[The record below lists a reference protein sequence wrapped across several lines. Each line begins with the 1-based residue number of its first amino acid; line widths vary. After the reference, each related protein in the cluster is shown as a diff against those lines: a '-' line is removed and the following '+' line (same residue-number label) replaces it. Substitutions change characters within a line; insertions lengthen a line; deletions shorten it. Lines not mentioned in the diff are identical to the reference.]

1 MAVNTAINYRLPQ
14 VEQLLQHPSL
24 QTYILALSRPVVTEI
39 IRSQFALIRQSE
51 RFQVQGV
58 EGVDVLAAV
67 IKACEVQQSKRQVR
81 VINTTGIAV
90 HTNLGR
96 SPIATEL
103 WDSAREVNTG
113 YSNLELELA
122 TGKRGGRN
130 GLLPTLVNAWL
141 GAEDCVIVNNNAAS
155 LYLILHALAAGK
167 EVIVSRGEQIQI
179 GGGFRIPDIL
189 ALSGCKLVE
198 VGTTNIT
205 TSDDYINA
213 LTDNTAMVLMVHQSN
228 FSIQGFTESPDI
240 QDVAKRLPE
249 HVQLVVDQGSGL
261 SSEQYANSETSLSR
275 YLHMGADLVC
285 FSGDKIL
292 GGPQAGVIAGRQDLT
307 QVLLKNPMMRAFRA
321 GRIVLALLEEL
332 LIKKLNQEP
341 SGEGVAQHTLLRCRH
356 TRILADRLT
365 VKWSPYAEV
374 VSMEMQ
380 VGGGSIPSETYA
392 CFGLALSLPGKAQQH
407 LDAFRVMPTP
417 IIAYL
422 HADRLMLNLATL
434 LDDDLPRFEAQI
446 EHYLQRFLSIG

>member
-1 MAVNTAINYRLPQ
+1 VAVKTAINYRLPQ

-24 QTYILALSRPVVTEI
+24 QPYVLALSRPVVTEI
-39 IRSQFALIRQSE
+39 IRSQLTLIRQSE
-51 RFQVQGV
+51 RFKVQGA
-58 EGVDVLAAV
+58 EGIDVLAAV
-67 IKACEVQQSKRQVR
+67 VKVCEVQQSKRQMR
-81 VINTTGIAV
+81 VLNATGIAV

-96 SPIATEL
+96 SPIVTEI
-103 WDSAREVNTG
+103 WDSVREVNTG

-155 LYLILHALAAGK
+155 IYLILHALAAGK

-213 LTDNTAMVLMVHQSN
+213 ITDNTAMVLMVHQSN

-261 SSEQYANSETSLSR
+261 SSEQYASSETSLSR
-275 YLHMGADLVC
+275 YLQMGADLVC

-292 GGPQAGVIAGRQDLT
+292 GGPQAGIIAGRQGLT
-307 QVLLKNPMMRAFRA
+307 KILAKNPMMRTFRP
-321 GRIVLALLEEL
+321 GRIVLSLLEEL
-332 LIKKLNQEP
+332 LIRKLNQTP
-341 SGEGVAQHTLLRCRH
+341 SGEGIAQHTLLRCQH
-356 TRILADRLT
+356 TRALAERL
-365 VKWSPYAEV
+365 VAKWAPYAEMV
-374 VSMEMQ
+374 PMEMQ
-380 VGGGSIPSETYA
+380 VGGGSIPSETYD
-392 CFGLALSLPGKAQQH
+392 CYGLALLLPGKAQQH
-407 LDAFRVMPTP
+407 LDALRAMPTP

-434 LDDDLPRFEAQI
+434 LDDDLHHFESQI
-446 EHYLQRFLSIG
+446 EHYLQRFQK

>member
-1 MAVNTAINYRLPQ
+1 VAVKTAINYRLPQ

-24 QTYILALSRPVVTEI
+24 QPYILALSRPVVTEI
-39 IRSQFALIRQSE
+39 IRSQLTLIRQSE
-51 RFQVQGV
+51 RFKVQGV
-58 EGVDVLAAV
+58 EGIDVLTAV
-67 IKACEVQQSKRQVR
+67 IKVCEVQQCKRQMR
-81 VINTTGIAV
+81 VLNATGIAV

-103 WDSAREVNTG
+103 WDSVREVNTG

-155 LYLILHALAAGK
+155 IYLALHALAAGK

-213 LTDNTAMVLMVHQSN
+213 ITDNTAMVLMVHQSN

-240 QDVAKRLPE
+240 QDVARHLPE

-261 SSEQYANSETSLSR
+261 SSEQYANSEISLSR
-275 YLHMGADLVC
+275 YLQMGADLVC

-292 GGPQAGVIAGRQDLT
+292 GGPQAGIIAGRQGLT
-307 QVLLKNPMMRAFRA
+307 KILAKNPMMRTFRP
-321 GRIVLALLEEL
+321 GRIVLSLLEEL
-332 LIKKLNQEP
+332 LIRKLNQTP
-341 SGEGVAQHTLLRCRH
+341 SGEGIAQHTLLRCQT
-356 TRILADRLT
+356 TRALAERL
-365 VKWSPYAEV
+365 VAKWAPYAEMV
-374 VSMEMQ
+374 PMEMQ
-380 VGGGSIPSETYA
+380 VGGGSIPSETYD
-392 CFGLALSLPGKAQQH
+392 CYGLVLSLPGKAPQH
-407 LDAFRVMPTP
+407 LDALRAMPIP

-434 LDDDLPRFEAQI
+434 LDDDLYHFESQI
-446 EHYLQRFLSIG
+446 EHYLQRFQK

>member
-14 VEQLLQHPSL
+14 VEQLLQYPSL
-24 QTYILALSRPVVTEI
+24 QTYILALSRPVVTDI

-58 EGVDVLAAV
+58 EGVDVLAVV
-67 IKACEVQQSKRQVR
+67 IKACEVLQGKRQVR
-81 VINTTGIAV
+81 VINATGIAV

-96 SPIATEL
+96 SPIATAL

-292 GGPQAGVIAGRQDLT
+292 GGPQAGIIAGRQDLT

-332 LIKKLNQEP
+332 LVKKLNQEP
-341 SGEGVAQHTLLRCRH
+341 SGEGAAQHTLLRCRH

>member
-14 VEQLLQHPSL
+14 VEQLLQYPSL
-24 QTYILALSRPVVTEI
+24 QTYILALSRPVVTDI

-58 EGVDVLAAV
+58 EGVDVLAVV
-67 IKACEVQQSKRQVR
+67 IKACEVLQGKRQVR
-81 VINTTGIAV
+81 VINATGIAV

-96 SPIATEL
+96 SPIATAL

-292 GGPQAGVIAGRQDLT
+292 GGPQAGIIAGRQDLT

-332 LIKKLNQEP
+332 LVKKLNQEP

-434 LDDDLPRFEAQI
+434 LDDDLPRLEAQI